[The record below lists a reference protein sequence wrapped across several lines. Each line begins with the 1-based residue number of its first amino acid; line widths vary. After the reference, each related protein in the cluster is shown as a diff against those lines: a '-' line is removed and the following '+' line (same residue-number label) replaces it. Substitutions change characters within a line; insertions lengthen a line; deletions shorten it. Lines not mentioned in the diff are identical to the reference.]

1 MSTLLWSAATCRR
14 FCGARGVGGPYGG
27 SPGDHRALGL
37 GRRESGDKSPHSK
50 RAFTLVELLVVV
62 VVIGILAGMVLGA
75 LQAARET
82 ARIAKTRATI
92 AKLHN
97 VIMGMYESYRVR
109 RVPIYTAG
117 MAPKAAAVAR
127 LYALC
132 DIMRMEM
139 PERMTDITNL
149 PIPTNASIGLIGL
162 PSRPALSQAYLNH
175 LNGKTLAN
183 NAPAECL
190 YMIVTIGCRARG
202 KFSEN
207 EIGDTDGNGFQE
219 FVDGWGHPI
228 SFLRWAPGYVDSDI
242 QWNYVA
248 GGTSVPV
255 TTDHDPFDPLG
266 VDTSAWRLVPLIYSA
281 GPDGNYDIVG
291 DPSYTWNNDT
301 YTHVYSVTGTPIG
314 SPDTSQAPAGR
325 LDNISNHRVQGNS
338 K

>member
-14 FCGARGVGGPYGG
+14 FCGARGVGGLYGG

-109 RVPIYTAG
+109 RVPINTAN
-117 MAPKAAAVAR
+117 MAPKAAALAR
-127 LYALC
+127 LYALR
-132 DIMRMEM
+132 DLMRLEM
-139 PERMTDITNL
+139 PERMTDISKN
-149 PIPTNASIGLIGL
+149 PIFVPN
-162 PSRPALSQAYLNH
+162 RPALSQGYVNH
-175 LNGKTLAN
+175 LNGKTLAS

-190 YMIVTIGCRARG
+190 YMIVTIACRARE

-207 EIGDTDGNGFQE
+207 EIGDTDGNGFPE

-228 SFLRWAPGYVDSDI
+228 FFLRWAPGFMDSDI

-248 GGTSVPV
+248 GGQSAAA
-255 TTDHDPFDPLG
+255 TTDHDPFDPMG
-266 VDTSAWRLVPLIYSA
+266 VDPNANNWRLVPLIYSA
-281 GPDGNYDIVG
+281 GPDGKYGIAEDTS
-291 DPSYTWNNDT
+291 PPATPYTWNNDT
-301 YTHVYSVTGTPIG
+301 YTQIWG
-314 SPDTSQAPAGR
+314 SPDATTCR
-325 LDNISNHRVQGNS
+325 LDNLHNHRVQGNS